1 MEVLILICEAVG
13 VYLLVLLAHS
23 LRHRFGLAH
32 FYALIGGVTAV
43 MSWVTDAGIK
53 VEAAGLTFVVG
64 STVFYTAILLSVF
77 VVYVFD
83 GVRATRIAISTV
95 IGVSIMVPLIA
106 VVLNLQMHLAGG
118 APLGYVPTPSLR
130 VNAASV
136 AATFLDLI
144 FLAMAWEW
152 LGLRLGQAA
161 LGLRAFLTLLGVMW
175 LDVVL
180 FNTGAFAGAP
190 GFLAIAQGTAVSRL
204 IVCIFAAPVLWAYLV
219 WQNRRWST
227 TIERRPVLAIIKE
240 FAEIKAELTLAQ
252 QEIER
257 RKRAELELIASR
269 KELERLAVTDELTG
283 LANRRRFRERAED
296 ELARAQ
302 RYGRPLALVVMDL
315 DGFKRINDQMG
326 HQAGDEALQAAAVIG
341 AGRVRQSDLLARVGG
356 DEFALLLPETEL
368 GPALALAERLRQ
380 AVEAEPVA
388 TSRGPARLGLSL
400 GVAGLTGPPGGR
412 ESLDDLLRRADEAM
426 YADKLARRDKPACR

>member
-1 MEVLILICEAVG
+1 MEVLLLICEAVA

-32 FYALIGGVTAV
+32 FYALIGGVTAI
-43 MSWVTDAGIK
+43 MSWITDAGVK
-53 VEAAGLTFVVG
+53 VQVAGITFMVG
-64 STVFYTAILLSVF
+64 STVFYTAILLAVF

-95 IGVSIMVPLIA
+95 IGVSLMVPLIA
-106 VVLNLQMHLAGG
+106 VVLNFQMRLAGG

-130 VNAASV
+130 INLASV

-175 LDVVL
+175 LDVIL
-180 FNTGAFAGAP
+180 FNTGAFAGTA
-190 GFLAIAQGTAVSRL
+190 GFWAIAQGTGLSRL
-204 IVCIFAAPVLWAYLV
+204 IVCCFAAPVLWAYLA

-227 TIERRPVLAIIKE
+227 AIERRPVLAIIKE
-240 FAEIKAELTLAQ
+240 FAEIKVELGLAQ

-257 RKRAELELIASR
+257 RKKAEMELIASR
-269 KELERLAVTDELTG
+269 RELERLAVTDELTG
-283 LANRRRFRERAED
+283 LANRRRFRERAE
-296 ELARAQ
+296 EEFRRAK
-302 RYGRPLALVVMDL
+302 RYGRPLSLAIMDL
-315 DGFKRINDQMG
+315 DGFKHINDQMG
-326 HQAGDEALQAAAVIG
+326 HQVGDEALQAVAAIA

-356 DEFALLLPETEL
+356 DEFALLLPETDD
-368 GPALALAERLRQ
+368 GPARALVERLRQ
-380 AVEAEPVA
+380 AVVA
-388 TSRGPARLGLSL
+388 ADLTTSRGAVRLGLSL
-400 GVAGLTGPPGGR
+400 GVAALAPGQKT
-412 ESLDDLLRRADEAM
+412 LDDLMRLADEAM
-426 YADKLARRDKPACR
+426 YADKLSRRDQTC